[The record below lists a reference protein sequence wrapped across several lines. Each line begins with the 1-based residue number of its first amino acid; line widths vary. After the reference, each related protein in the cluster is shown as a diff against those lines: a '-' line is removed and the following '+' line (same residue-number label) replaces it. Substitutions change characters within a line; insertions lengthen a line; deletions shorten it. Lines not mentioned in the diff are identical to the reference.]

1 MVLFCFG
8 AIMKTFLQPLMA
20 LAFLGLVFAIDTTVS
35 CVIARSVVRAVFYGI
50 AAIFLLLIVVIA
62 LFGI

>member
-1 MVLFCFG
+1 
-8 AIMKTFLQPLMA
+8 MKTFLQPLMA